1 MKLTSAVAVLAAGAF
16 AGKVDFDFAQS
27 KPLYDAAK
35 SSLKGLTH
43 EQMSA
48 IPSMV
53 RAGALKALGV
63 KPQQQRRMLMGD
75 CDACTADF
83 KAAGG
88 CELMTAGQD
97 TSSAFD
103 AQTCGI
109 CAMGFLEACIPTD
122 LDCTKCVSD
131 YKANPGCAA
140 LKTGSMPPQECASCT
155 MQIGMACAADLTG
168 DVVNCAKC
176 ASDFKAAGGC
186 DIQGDPSSMIPAG
199 CQSCGAEAQAIC
211 SGGGAL
217 PIPTDGLECAA
228 CGFEAIMNPAE
239 VCAPNATLPQGC
251 DAKCAE
257 TWCVVIEEVEGD
269 GWPSADD
276 FAKVTD
282 QPCRDAM
289 VALGEFFMADNA
301 KCQPGENM
309 QSWCDGC
316 SADAKPLVDAALA
329 ACTAEKLAVLGEFG
343 QGFMCNAELIDSMCI
358 VENGVVCMS
367 ALEMMEDMPNAT
379 VLETVCPCV
388 AKLGDVV
395 PKMMKCESEDS
406 AASFEV
412 MTTMMCEKTNGNYCF
427 PATMELFSG
436 METMF
441 NPLAEKPPKK
451 TVAQLDHM
459 CACTH
464 DMDEKLKA
472 LMQMMNGAASSGEDT
487 ADSEEIQ
494 KLLDALRPMMR
505 LECIKDDE
513 NNYCALQEG
522 FDSTMATVEAV
533 MGGMFGGGEGSAE
546 ADPVWKDLCTP
557 CFKRVL
563 GPVMDATGAIMEMV
577 MGALSGMGMDPSV
590 LTPEQ
595 QAEEEKAA
603 EQAKQMMQMMMD
615 VSKRMFSASCLKQ
628 ESGEGFCGDVAGKLE
643 ENNGALTLPL
653 LTCEIGKTTCN
664 STCSTGLEAVKTALG
679 SCAGPLLE
687 VTLLSYRMSMLA
699 VQGETGVVGNV
710 TTGNE
715 SPADPAK
722 ILSEIEALRE
732 YAADVCKVPVFKKF
746 GETKDFDFT
755 LTNLKDDYVNENLDD
770 LIQEIKNDAAGSL
783 GIAID
788 SIKDVVL
795 VIGSDGTVKVTV
807 TIEAADPQDQT
818 TLESSDG
825 SGLGGIV
832 VNVPDDAK
840 VNPDV
845 DIGAAMPT
853 PAPEPTPDAEKV
865 SSAGRATATLVVAAA
880 LVAAVM

>member
-1 MKLTSAVAVLAAGAF
+1 
-16 AGKVDFDFAQS
+16 
-27 KPLYDAAK
+27 
-35 SSLKGLTH
+35 
-43 EQMSA
+43 
-48 IPSMV
+48 
-53 RAGALKALGV
+53 
-63 KPQQQRRMLMGD
+63 
-75 CDACTADF
+75 
-83 KAAGG
+83 
-88 CELMTAGQD
+88 
-97 TSSAFD
+97 
-103 AQTCGI
+103 
-109 CAMGFLEACIPTD
+109 LETIT
-122 LDCTKCVSD
+122 
-131 YKANPGCAA
+131 
-140 LKTGSMPPQECASCT
+140 
-155 MQIGMACAADLTG
+155 
-168 DVVNCAKC
+168 
-176 ASDFKAAGGC
+176 
-186 DIQGDPSSMIPAG
+186 
-199 CQSCGAEAQAIC
+199 
-211 SGGGAL
+211 
-217 PIPTDGLECAA
+217 
-228 CGFEAIMNPAE
+228 NPAE
-239 VCAPNATLPQGC
+239 VCAPGATLPQGC
-251 DAKCAE
+251 DAKCVE
-257 TWCVVIEEVEGD
+257 NLCGLIEEVEN

-289 VALGEFFMADNA
+289 VALGNFFMADNG
-301 KCQPGENM
+301 KCMPGDNM

-316 SADAKPLVDAALA
+316 SADSKPLVDAALA

-358 VENGVVCMS
+358 VENGMVCMDT
-367 ALEMMEDMPNAT
+367 LQMMDNMDAPNAT
-379 VLETVCPCV
+379 MLETLCPCI
-388 AKLGDVV
+388 AKLGEAV
-395 PKMMKCESEDS
+395 PKMMRCEGESEE
-406 AASFEV
+406 AAAGFEV
-412 MTTMMCEKTNGNYCF
+412 MKTMMCEKTNGNYCF

-436 METMF
+436 IETMF

-451 TVAQLDHM
+451 TVAQLDTM

-472 LMQMMNGAASSGEDT
+472 LMQMMSGAASSGED
-487 ADSEEIQ
+487 ADPEQIEA
-494 KLLDALRPMMR
+494 LLDAILPMMR

-522 FDSTMATVEAV
+522 FDSTMATVQAG
-533 MGGMFGGGEGSAE
+533 MGGMFGGDDGSAE
-546 ADPVWKDLCTP
+546 VAPVWKDLCTP

-563 GPVMDATGAIMEMV
+563 GPVMDAS
-577 MGALSGMGMDPSV
+577 GALMGMLTSAFSDMGMDPSA

-595 QAEEEKAA
+595 QAEAEKAA
-603 EQAKQMMQMMMD
+603 EQAKQMMEMMMD
-615 VSKRMFSASCLKQ
+615 MSKRMFSASCLKQ

-643 ENNGALTLPL
+643 ENNGALTIPL
-653 LTCEIGKTTCN
+653 LTCEIGKTTCA

-687 VTLLSYRMSMLA
+687 VTLLGYRMAMLSA
-699 VQGETGVVGNV
+699 QGETGVVGNA

-732 YAADVCKVPVFKKF
+732 YAAGVCKVPVFTKF

-755 LTNLKDDYVNENLDD
+755 LTNLKDDYVDENLDD

-795 VIGSDGTVKVTV
+795 VTGSDGTVKVTV
-807 TIEAADPQDQT
+807 TIEAADPDDQA

-853 PAPEPTPDAEKV
+853 PAPEPTPDSEKV